1 MPWTKPYVPARNQRL
16 PAEMYTYANQVYF
29 ITIRAYRDQC
39 PFVRE
44 GLNAGLFQLLRTE
57 QERLGCLVFTYCLM
71 PDHLHFLISPARDG
85 ISVLAFV
92 DQYKGKTT
100 NYSWSMGWC
109 GRLWQPRYYDH
120 LVRSDESLAAIAEYI
135 VHNPVRKGLV
145 ERAED
150 WLWAGQMKAFLW

>member
-16 PAEMYTYANQVYF
+16 PAEMYTMANQVYF

-39 PFVRE
+39 PFVCE
-44 GLNAGLFQLLRTE
+44 GLNAGLLQLLRTE
-57 QERLGCLVFTYCLM
+57 QKRQKCLVFTYCLM
-71 PDHLHFLISPARDG
+71 PDHLHFLVSPAQDG
-85 ISVLAFV
+85 ISVLTFV

-100 NYSWSMGWC
+100 YYSWSVGWC

-135 VHNPVRKGLV
+135 VSNPVRKGLV

-150 WLWAGQMKAFLW
+150 WPWAGQMNSFPW